1 MSSAVFTQL
10 RCFEEI
16 ISVSSKTDELGHR
29 IDTVEPDSQV
39 WRPVLVLSCVI
50 SDVFFVVIV
59 LDGVNQ

>member
-39 WRPVLVLSCVI
+39 WGPVLVLSCVI
-50 SDVFFVVIV
+50 SDVFFVVKV